1 MNQPTASSVP
11 QAQDSEPKTPPLFT
25 VVCLIIVLWGLY
37 QGRPFLLPVLISG
50 FLAFLMAPFHRILM
64 RRLKFPD
71 ALAVIVSAI
80 VFISPLVLLG
90 FLLIQQGRGLV
101 QDVPQLVSTVQTKLQ
116 NFVTNDPLAAKLG
129 LDSSSDFGSLIQR
142 MSSSLGAGV
151 GILVGGLAAVADVG
165 SQMILIFV
173 FSILFLGSRVHLR
186 LSAEHILAKNKSLDG
201 THLLD
206 QSTDLVQKF
215 LVARMTI
222 VVIIGTM
229 GTIALKL
236 LGVKYSIFLG
246 SFFGFLTLVPAV
258 GTLIAILSAAGTAFL
273 TGHSIG
279 SVLLIVAILFGISSI
294 ENYYLTPK
302 LVGNRLNLNALT
314 CFIGLFAGGL
324 LWGVWGMFL
333 SVPLIGVMRIVFAAI
348 PSLRPWGEL
357 LADKIQGD
365 VLDLSQ
371 KEIGKHLKPKAKTKP
386 NPKTA
391 L

>member
-1 MNQPTASSVP
+1 MLAFMNSPVLPTSNLPTSNRAALP
-11 QAQDSEPKTPPLFT
+11 TKTPPLFN
-25 VVCLIIVLWGLY
+25 VVCLIIILWGLSE
-37 QGRPFLLPVLISG
+37 GRPFLLPVLISG

-64 RRLKFPD
+64 RKLNFPD
-71 ALAVIVSAI
+71 ALAVIMSAI
-80 VFISPLVLLG
+80 VFISPLILLG
-90 FLLIQQGRGLV
+90 FLLIQQGKGLV
-101 QDVPQLVSTVQTKLQ
+101 QDIPQLVSTVQLKLQ

-129 LDSSSDFGSLIQR
+129 LDRDSDLSSLIQK

-151 GILVGGLAAVADVG
+151 GLLVGGLAAVADVG

-173 FSILFLGSRVHLR
+173 FSILFLGSRLHLR
-186 LSAEHILAKNKSLDG
+186 LSAEHILAKNKSIDG
-201 THLLD
+201 AHLLD

-215 LVARMTI
+215 LVARMAI
-222 VVIIGTM
+222 VAIIGTM
-229 GTIALKL
+229 GAIALKL

-258 GTLIAILSAAGTAFL
+258 GSLIAIISAVVTAFL
-273 TGHSIG
+273 TGHTIG
-279 SVLLIVAILFGISSI
+279 SVLLIVAVLFGISSI

-348 PSLRPWGEL
+348 PSLQPWGEL
-357 LADKIQGD
+357 LADKTED
-365 VLDLSQ
+365 RVLDLSERKVKKQ
-371 KEIGKHLKPKAKTKP
+371 K
-386 NPKTA
+386 
-391 L
+391 